1 MEIEILKNENG
12 YAKINIKK
20 TDPHTLFNVLRDEL
34 MQDPKVD
41 FSGYWRN
48 ESFYESIIFQVR
60 MKDESA
66 DPIQAIN
73 SALERIKEHAS
84 EFMDL
89 CKIKLA

>member
-20 TDPHTLFNVLRDEL
+20 TDPHTIFNLIRDEL

-66 DPIQAIN
+66 DPIQAIYN
-73 SALERIKEHAS
+73 ALERIKEQTS
-84 EFMDL
+84 EFVDI
-89 CKIKLA
+89 CKTKMA

>member
-20 TDPHTLFNVLRDEL
+20 SDPHTLFNLLRNEL
-34 MQDPKVD
+34 TKNPKVD

-60 MKDESA
+60 MKDESE
-66 DPIQAIN
+66 DPIQAIY
-73 SALERIKEHAS
+73 SALEKIKEQSS
-84 EFMDL
+84 EFVDL

>member
-20 TDPHTLFNVLRDEL
+20 SDPHTIFNLIRDEL

-66 DPIQAIN
+66 DPIQAIYN
-73 SALERIKEHAS
+73 ALERIKEQTS
-84 EFMDL
+84 EFVDL
-89 CKIKLA
+89 CKIKMA